1 VRSARFIFNSPGVT
15 AIFPVL
21 LDLYR
26 FVYGKDSFVS
36 LYVWRPPCYPNIQ
49 FSVALFT
56 GIVIMAAMDTNSHIL
71 VVDDDR
77 EIRTLL
83 AEYLDANGFRTLTAT
98 NGADMR
104 KVLEESRV
112 DLIVLDLTLPGED
125 GLTLCRNL
133 RSQSNVP
140 VIMLTARGEPLDR
153 ILGLEMGAD
162 DYLAKPFEPREL
174 FARIRSVLRRTQ
186 ALPPNMSRSEA
197 KAMHFSGWTL
207 DLTARHLLNGDGV
220 VVALSGAEF
229 RMLKVFLDHPNR
241 ILNRDQLLELTQ
253 GREADPFDRSVD
265 IQISRLRQK
274 LGDDARTPTIIKTIR
289 NEGYVL
295 ATTVTMEI
303 PE

>member
-1 VRSARFIFNSPGVT
+1 
-15 AIFPVL
+15 
-21 LDLYR
+21 
-26 FVYGKDSFVS
+26 
-36 LYVWRPPCYPNIQ
+36 
-49 FSVALFT
+49 
-56 GIVIMAAMDTNSHIL
+56 MDTNTHIL

-77 EIRTLL
+77 DIRTLL
-83 AEYLDANGFRTLTAT
+83 AEYLDSNGLRTLTAT
-98 NGADMR
+98 NGSEMR
-104 KVLEESRV
+104 RVLEESRV

-133 RSQSNVP
+133 RATSSVP

-186 ALPPNMSRSEA
+186 ALPPNMAQPDVATMRFA
-197 KAMHFSGWTL
+197 GWTL
-207 DLTARHLLNGDGV
+207 DLTARHLVNKDGV

-229 RMLKVFLDHPNR
+229 RLLKVFLDHPNR
-241 ILNRDQLLELTQ
+241 VLNRDQLLELTQ
-253 GREADPFDRSVD
+253 GRESDPFDRSVD

-274 LGDDARTPTIIKTIR
+274 LGDDARTPTIIKTVR

-295 ATTVTMEI
+295 ATTVTAEGAGRTA
-303 PE
+303 

>member
-1 VRSARFIFNSPGVT
+1 MRS
-15 AIFPVL
+15 
-21 LDLYR
+21 
-26 FVYGKDSFVS
+26 
-36 LYVWRPPCYPNIQ
+36 
-49 FSVALFT
+49 
-56 GIVIMAAMDTNSHIL
+56 MDTNTHIL

-77 EIRTLL
+77 DIRTLL
-83 AEYLDANGFRTLTAT
+83 AEYLDSNGLRTLTAT
-98 NGADMR
+98 NGSEMR
-104 KVLEESRV
+104 RVLEESRV

-133 RSQSNVP
+133 RATSSVP

-186 ALPPNMSRSEA
+186 ALPPNMAQPDVATMR
-197 KAMHFSGWTL
+197 FGGWTL
-207 DLTARHLLNGDGV
+207 DLTARHLVNRDGV

-229 RMLKVFLDHPNR
+229 RLLKVFLDHPNR
-241 ILNRDQLLELTQ
+241 VLNRDQLLELTQ
-253 GREADPFDRSVD
+253 GRESDPFDRSVD

-274 LGDDARTPTIIKTIR
+274 LGDDARTPTIIKTVR

-295 ATTVTMEI
+295 ATTVTAEGAGRSA
-303 PE
+303 